1 MNIFEQED
9 LIKGLPDQ
17 ALMRE
22 AQQPSGQLPQYLVV
36 SEIQRRQDMRKRFSA
51 ENQETP
57 QGTVKDQIL
66 SGIAAMGNQQPQQ
79 QQPPQPG
86 GMPPQPGGMP
96 PGGMPPQPGGMPPMG
111 MPPQMPAPQQPMP
124 MPPGP
129 QGPMPPQGMAAG
141 GVVRMQSGRQA
152 TYPPGSVPQSTSIIG
167 QRINNPLNVR
177 QYGQGFEG
185 DVGEE
190 DSFIK
195 FEDPRYGVR
204 AADKVLSTYGRD
216 YGIDTIEDVIS
227 RYAPP
232 SDDNPTQAY
241 IDFVSGKTGIGPS
254 EEIDL
259 QDPELRARLLSPM
272 AMLESRTEISPQ
284 EVLAQIASLREK
296 SPELNINPNAP
307 ALAYTPAP
315 VPDDNP
321 YKDAKKR
328 EQLVNMVSGNRGFPN
343 AVKADAEKVDPQA
356 IAGDK
361 TFNELITSA
370 VTEISP
376 NLPEINL
383 PIEPVDFGPRQV
395 AASPVRIPETV
406 VRGRRDTGN
415 LDDLLRRT
423 FPDLTSAGAP
433 DQDAYVF
440 GPEYSN
446 YVAPSI
452 NPEMQII
459 DPPSDL
465 RIQGP
470 RPRPPQQPPVPDM
483 QIPETVVTGKRD
495 NSSLDEL
502 LRQINPAL
510 ADQEVKREGL
520 PVDPANVIG
529 EFRDANIREPN
540 RISDLLNP
548 PLDQRPAMS
557 PENLKQF
564 RLVEHE
570 QGGSLVPSLGD
581 DARQGISDVLQAFS
595 DNAQRGKQSQRG
607 LFEML
612 RDMKSSGTGNITPY
626 LGDQDTRLPS
636 DADESKP
643 SSVPNPVPED
653 LAADQADSPDRQ
665 EEEGPTQDGS
675 ASESRNFAPI
685 ATKPKGLLA
694 GIREGISGMDDAAAL
709 ALMQLGKGI
718 AEGDVAGGIA
728 KAGEAALKQRQ
739 SEKLL
744 DLREKLTSAQA
755 ARYEALASTT
765 PLEILET
772 VNDQIANLD
781 VMARRTIEETYGSMD
796 KYREHLI
803 RQYAAAAGVPLSDM
817 ASVVTMSGDRG
828 GGGDTVTDFREFNL
842 GL

>member
-66 SGIAAMGNQQPQQ
+66 SGIAAMGDQQPQQ
-79 QQPPQPG
+79 PPPQFG

-96 PGGMPPQPGGMPPMG
+96 PMGMPQPGGMPPMG

-190 DSFIK
+190 NSFIK

-241 IDFVSGKTGIGPS
+241 IDFVSGKTGIGQS

-284 EVLAQIASLREK
+284 EVLAQIASLREG

-328 EQLVNMVSGNRGFPN
+328 EQLVNMASGNRGLPN
-343 AVKADAEKVDPQA
+343 AVKVDAEKVDPQA
-356 IAGDK
+356 IVGDK
-361 TFNELITSA
+361 TFNELITSV

-406 VRGRRDTGN
+406 VKGGRNTGS

-423 FPDLTSAGAP
+423 FPDLTGAGAP

-470 RPRPPQQPPVPDM
+470 RPRPPQQPPVPDL

-529 EFRDANIREPN
+529 EFRDADIREP
-540 RISDLLNP
+540 
-548 PLDQRPAMS
+548 RPAMS
-557 PENLKQF
+557 AENLKQF
-564 RLVEHE
+564 GLIEHE
-570 QGGSLVPSLGD
+570 RGAGNLMPSLGLSLD
-581 DARQGISDVLQAFS
+581 QPPAISSKNLEQFRLIE
-595 DNAQRGKQSQRG
+595 NQRGAGHR
-607 LFEML
+607 
-612 RDMKSSGTGNITPY
+612 P
-626 LGDQDTRLPS
+626 P
-636 DADESKP
+636 DADESRP
-643 SSVPNPVPED
+643 SSARNPLPDHLGLLRGSSARNPLPDHLGLLGGDLED
-653 LAADQADSPDRQ
+653 QVDSRDRQ

-685 ATKPKGLLA
+685 AKPKGLLA
-694 GIREGISGMDDAAAL
+694 GIKEGISGMDDAAAL

-765 PLEILET
+765 PVEILET
-772 VNDQIANLD
+772 VDDQIESLD
-781 VMARRTIEETYGSMD
+781 IGTLQEIKAAYGSIA

-828 GGGDTVTDFREFNL
+828 GGGDEVSFQNWNVE
-842 GL
+842 

>member
-17 ALMRE
+17 ALMKE

-57 QGTVKDQIL
+57 QDTIKDQIL
-66 SGIAAMGNQQPQQ
+66 SGIAAMGDQQPQQ

-96 PGGMPPQPGGMPPMG
+96 PQPGGMPPGAMPPQPGGMPPGGMPPMG
-111 MPPQMPAPQQPMP
+111 MPPQQPMP

-152 TYPPGSVPQSTSIIG
+152 TYPPGAVPQSTSIIG

-204 AADKVLSTYGRD
+204 AADKVLGTYGRD

-232 SDDNPTQAY
+232 SDDNPTQEY
-241 IDFVSGKTGIGPS
+241 IDFVSRQAGIGPS

-307 ALAYTPAP
+307 ALAYTPDP

-321 YKDAKKR
+321 YKDARRR
-328 EQLVNMVSGNRGFPN
+328 EQLVNMASGNRGLPN
-343 AVKADAEKVDPQA
+343 AVKADAEKADPQS
-356 IAGDK
+356 IVGDRS
-361 TFNELITSA
+361 FNELINSVVPELSTS
-370 VTEISP
+370 
-376 NLPEINL
+376 LPQINL
-383 PIEPVDFGPRQV
+383 PIESVDFGQNQT
-395 AASPVRIPETV
+395 AASPTRIPETV
-406 VRGRRDTGN
+406 VKGKRDVGN
-415 LDDLLRRT
+415 LDDLLRET
-423 FPDLTSAGAP
+423 FPDLAGAGAP

-446 YVAPSI
+446 YSAPSI

-459 DPPSDL
+459 NPPSDL

-470 RPRPPQQPPVPDM
+470 RPQPLQQPPVSDM

-495 NSSLDEL
+495 NRSLDEL

-529 EFRDANIREPN
+529 EFRDAGIREP
-540 RISDLLNP
+540 
-548 PLDQRPAMS
+548 RPAMS
-557 PENLKQF
+557 AENLKQF
-564 RLVEHE
+564 GLIEH
-570 QGGSLVPSLGD
+570 GRPDS
-581 DARQGISDVLQAFS
+581 RQGIEGLIDKVLRYAEERP
-595 DNAQRGKQSQRG
+595 QREPV
-607 LFEML
+607 LIPAL
-612 RDMKSSGTGNITPY
+612 RNLKDSGTGNITPY
-626 LGDQDTRLPS
+626 LGDKDTWLPS
-636 DADESKP
+636 DAPDQVAIESVEKANQQDKEPVTQQPPASVAKELKP
-643 SSVPNPVPED
+643 T
-653 LAADQADSPDRQ
+653 
-665 EEEGPTQDGS
+665 PTKEIG
-675 ASESRNFAPI
+675 SESRNLEPI
-685 ATKPKGLLA
+685 ARKPKGLLA
-694 GIREGISGMDDAAAL
+694 GIKEGISGMDDAAAL

-765 PLEILET
+765 PLEVLDA

-781 VMARRTIEETYGSMD
+781 PRARLEIVEKHGSID
-796 KYREHLI
+796 NYREVLI
-803 RQYAAAAGVPLSDM
+803 RRYAEAAKVPLSDM

-828 GGGDTVTDFREFNL
+828 GGGNAVKNFMDLDL
-842 GL
+842 Q

>member
-66 SGIAAMGNQQPQQ
+66 SGIAAMGDQQPQQ
-79 QQPPQPG
+79 PPPQFG

-96 PGGMPPQPGGMPPMG
+96 PMGMPQPGGMPPMG

-241 IDFVSGKTGIGPS
+241 IDFVSGKTGIGRS

-284 EVLAQIASLREK
+284 EVLAQIASLREG

-328 EQLVNMVSGNRGFPN
+328 EQLVNMASGNRGLPN
-343 AVKADAEKVDPQA
+343 AVKVDAEKVDPQA

-361 TFNELITSA
+361 TFNELITSV

-406 VRGRRDTGN
+406 VKGGRNTGS

-423 FPDLTSAGAP
+423 FPDLTGAGAP

-470 RPRPPQQPPVPDM
+470 RPRPPQQPPVPDL

-529 EFRDANIREPN
+529 EFRDADIREP
-540 RISDLLNP
+540 
-548 PLDQRPAMS
+548 RPAMS
-557 PENLKQF
+557 AENLKQF
-564 RLVEHE
+564 GLIEHE
-570 QGGSLVPSLGD
+570 RGAGNLMPSLGLSLD
-581 DARQGISDVLQAFS
+581 QPPAISSKNLEQFRLIE
-595 DNAQRGKQSQRG
+595 NQRGAGHR
-607 LFEML
+607 
-612 RDMKSSGTGNITPY
+612 P
-626 LGDQDTRLPS
+626 P
-636 DADESKP
+636 DADESRP
-643 SSVPNPVPED
+643 SSARNPLPDHLGLLGGDLED
-653 LAADQADSPDRQ
+653 QVDSRDRQ

-685 ATKPKGLLA
+685 AKPKGLLA
-694 GIREGISGMDDAAAL
+694 GIKEGISGMDDAAAL

-765 PLEILET
+765 PVEILET
-772 VNDQIANLD
+772 VDDQIESLD
-781 VMARRTIEETYGSMD
+781 IGTLQEIKAAYGSIA

-828 GGGDTVTDFREFNL
+828 GGGDEVSFQNWNVE
-842 GL
+842 

>member
-66 SGIAAMGNQQPQQ
+66 SGIAAMGDQQPQQ
-79 QQPPQPG
+79 PPPQFG

-96 PGGMPPQPGGMPPMG
+96 PMGMPQPGGMPPMG

-241 IDFVSGKTGIGPS
+241 IDFVSGKTGIGQS

-284 EVLAQIASLREK
+284 EVLAQIASLREG

-328 EQLVNMVSGNRGFPN
+328 EQLVNMASGNRGLPN
-343 AVKADAEKVDPQA
+343 AVKVDAEKVDPQA
-356 IAGDK
+356 IVGDK
-361 TFNELITSA
+361 TFNELITSV

-406 VRGRRDTGN
+406 VKGGRNTGS

-423 FPDLTSAGAP
+423 FPDLTGAGAP

-470 RPRPPQQPPVPDM
+470 RPRPPQQPPVPDL

-529 EFRDANIREPN
+529 EFRDADIREP
-540 RISDLLNP
+540 
-548 PLDQRPAMS
+548 RPAMS
-557 PENLKQF
+557 AENLKQF
-564 RLVEHE
+564 GLIEHE
-570 QGGSLVPSLGD
+570 RGAGNLMPSLGLSLD
-581 DARQGISDVLQAFS
+581 QPPAISSKNLEQFRLIE
-595 DNAQRGKQSQRG
+595 NQRGAGHR
-607 LFEML
+607 
-612 RDMKSSGTGNITPY
+612 P
-626 LGDQDTRLPS
+626 P
-636 DADESKP
+636 DADESRP
-643 SSVPNPVPED
+643 SSARNPLPDHLGLLRGSSARNPLPDHLGLLGGDLED
-653 LAADQADSPDRQ
+653 QVDSRDRQ

-685 ATKPKGLLA
+685 AKPKGLLA
-694 GIREGISGMDDAAAL
+694 GIKEGISGMDDAAAL

-765 PLEILET
+765 PVEILET
-772 VNDQIANLD
+772 VDDQIESLD
-781 VMARRTIEETYGSMD
+781 IGTLQEIKAAYGSIA

-828 GGGDTVTDFREFNL
+828 GGGDEVSFQNWNVE
-842 GL
+842 